1 MRTVLGEDAQGGVIG
16 VELIGS
22 AAGAAA
28 NGAFN
33 GFLTSEILPETRADV
48 EAALASLSS

>member
-1 MRTVLGEDAQGGVIG
+1 MQGGIIG

-33 GFLTSEILPETRADV
+33 GFLTSKILPENRDDV
-48 EAALASLSS
+48 ETALASLSS